1 MVYFPDSFSLCKSTN
16 MANPLNFPDQTKQN
30 HQIHK
35 NRKLPNP
42 TKPTQSINLP
52 FCEQSRTGVIDVLYL
67 IAVISAIGYL
77 IFPYIKLCFNGIIT
91 IFGATFSVVK
101 CEIYRAPMVYLCI
114 GISLSFAFLA
124 TLLAFNS
131 IDNKCGNP
139 NCRGLQKSPEFDIQI
154 ETEDC
159 VKDSTSYVIEGG
171 GKAIFKLSQDHHKE
185 LEAELKKL
193 APPNGKAVL
202 VFRARCGC
210 PVGRMEVPGCPV
222 GRMEVPG
229 PKKLRKVKK

>member
-1 MVYFPDSFSLCKSTN
+1 MVYFRDSIVSTN
-16 MANPLNFPDQTKQN
+16 MANPWNFNDQSMNPKQN
-30 HQIHK
+30 HQIQR
-35 NRKLPNP
+35 NRKIPNQS
-42 TKPTQSINLP
+42 KPSPSINLP

-67 IAVISAIGYL
+67 IAVISAIAYL
-77 IFPYIKLCFNGIIT
+77 VFPYIMMFFNGIIT
-91 IFGATFSVVK
+91 IGGATYSVVMY
-101 CEIYRAPMVYLCI
+101 EVYRAPMVYLCI
-114 GISLSFAFLA
+114 GISLSFAFMA

-139 NCRGLQKSPEFDIQI
+139 NCRGLQKSPEFDIQV

-171 GKAIFKLSQDHHKE
+171 GKAIFKLSQDHHRE

-210 PVGRMEVPGCPV
+210 PVGRMEVPG
-222 GRMEVPG
+222 
-229 PKKLRKVKK
+229 PKKARKVKK